1 MSKTTQTS
9 QKSDDAEP
17 SSPGEPGN
25 NMRAGPP
32 PRRASRWVAMSVI
45 AIMTF
50 FAGAVTAGAFGGGG
64 GGGGW
69 MGHGSFGPAGHWG
82 GWRHGRFLGENPDPA
97 QIEKRLTR
105 VIGHVAIEID
115 ASKDQQE
122 QLVGVA
128 MGAIKDLLPMRKSFR
143 EARGKAR
150 AMLTATTIDRDA
162 IEGWRTAQMA
172 QAELASKRVAKALAD
187 AAEILTAQQR
197 QDIGKRIER
206 FRSFRKRWFRG

>member
-1 MSKTTQTS
+1 MSKNSQPTQNS
-9 QKSDDAEP
+9 HSIEP
-17 SSPGEPGN
+17 SAPTGAGN
-25 NMRAGPP
+25 HSHAGPP
-32 PRRASRWVAMSVI
+32 PRRARRWLAMSMV
-45 AIMTF
+45 ALLTF

-64 GGGGW
+64 GGGW
-69 MGHGSFGPAGHWG
+69 MGHGGFGPGGHRG
-82 GWRHGRFLGENPDPA
+82 GWRHSRLLGENPDPA

-105 VIGHVAIEID
+105 LIGHVGIEID

-122 QLVGVA
+122 KLVGVA

-150 AMLTATTIDRDA
+150 ALLTAATIDREA

-187 AAEILTAQQR
+187 AAEILNAQQR